1 MGNEVSVPRL
11 TIIVV
16 TYNSGAEIEACLRSL
31 SRTIKTLS
39 FEVILV
45 DNASQ
50 DDTVDRVRG
59 SFSDVVIVQ
68 NSHNV
73 GFPAANNQ
81 ALRLARSEYALLL
94 NPDTVVHEGA
104 VEQLVAVLE
113 RNPEVGVCGPQLVD
127 AEGVLAN
134 DLRQPT
140 FFRIVVNTLGLEAF
154 TSRLLGPECQEAV
167 SGAALMF
174 RRSLVAKIGL
184 LDEHMFWAEDGDFC
198 LRAAEAGY
206 RIWRVQSAVITH
218 YVGRSTNSNLALY
231 LKMQYA
237 SRIRFLWKHG
247 RPVEFWLALPL
258 FYFSLAMRT
267 SKWCLQSVL
276 RPSAEA
282 SVRVRAFLSLLLSM
296 PRLFSEEARRTRAL
310 GPYDRGTGG
319 GASYVG
325 PG

>member
-1 MGNEVSVPRL
+1 MSIPRL

-16 TYNSGAEIEACLRSL
+16 TYNSGAEIEACLRSVT
-31 SRTIKTLS
+31 RTIKTLS
-39 FEVILV
+39 FEVIVV

-59 SFSDVVIVQ
+59 SFPDIVIVQ

-81 ALRLARSEYALLL
+81 ALRLAHGEYALLL

-104 VEQLVAVLE
+104 VEQLVAALE

-127 AEGVLAN
+127 AEGVPAN
-134 DLRQPT
+134 DLRLPT
-140 FFRIVVNTLGLEAF
+140 FFRIVVNTLGLEVF
-154 TSRLLGPECQEAV
+154 TARLLRPECQEAV
-167 SGAALMF
+167 SGAALTF
-174 RRSLVAKIGL
+174 RRSLVAEIGL

-258 FYFSLAMRT
+258 FYFSLTMRV

-276 RPSAEA
+276 RPSVEA
-282 SVRVRAFLSLLLSM
+282 SIRVRSFLCLLVNM
-296 PRLFSEEARRTRAL
+296 PTLFADEARRTRRL
-310 GPYDRGTGG
+310 GLGDKGADCS
-319 GASYVG
+319 GASQA
-325 PG
+325 